1 MAFLCVSPSA
11 AGGRKRKAPLGQVGE
26 EAPDVKSKKKE
37 EDELEKEQGQR
48 IVIEHWSVR
57 HAEGLREALEASNPE
72 LKVQINPEKPR
83 RNSFE
88 VTLFGEGKE
97 VCLWSGIKKGPPRK
111 LKFPDPAVVVSSLQE
126 VLKTH

>member
-26 EAPDVKSKKKE
+26 EAPDVKKTVMDLS
-37 EDELEKEQGQR
+37 EL
-48 IVIEHWSVR
+48 IILSFTVFSCR

>member
-1 MAFLCVSPSA
+1 MASRGKA

-48 IVIEHWSVR
+48 IVIEHCR

-88 VTLFGEGKE
+88 VTLFGEGK
-97 VCLWSGIKKGPPRK
+97 GIKKGPPRK